1 MLIDCQ
7 KISQKINK
15 NTELRVARLK
25 KTGYHPKITV
35 FLVGNSPQSIVYVNQ
50 KQIMAKKLGFEFEIV
65 KLPASISEKK
75 LSSAI
80 LNKQN
85 NPAVSGIIIQLPL
98 PKKINANKILSCL
111 LPDKDIDCLS
121 DINLG
126 RVVMREAVII
136 PPTVNAILEIIEELK
151 INLKGKNVLIIGS
164 GLLVGRPLAL
174 ELMEKHA
181 TVIIANSSTQG
192 ISNFCKKA
200 DIIISAV
207 GHAGLIKT
215 NMVKTGTVIIDA
227 GFSFVGKKSVGDAD
241 RALFKK
247 KGIQITPTP
256 GGVGIVTV
264 ACLMRNAVSCAEKI
278 NKE

>member
-1 MLIDCQ
+1 MFIDCQ

-15 NTELRVARLK
+15 NTELRVARLIK
-25 KTGYHPKITV
+25 RGYHPKITV
-35 FLVGNSPQSIVYVNQ
+35 FLVGDSPQSIVYINQ
-50 KQIMAKKLGFEFEIV
+50 KEKMAKKLGFNFDII
-65 KLPASISEKK
+65 KLSATTSENK
-75 LSSAI
+75 LSSLI
-80 LNKQN
+80 LQTQS

-98 PKKINANKILSCL
+98 PKKIDANKILSCL

-126 RVVMREAVII
+126 RVVMKRAKII
-136 PPTVNAILEIIEELK
+136 PPTVDAILEIIDDKK
-151 INLKGKNVLIIGS
+151 INLKGKKALIIGA

-174 ELMEKHA
+174 ELMERHA
-181 TVIIANSSTQG
+181 TVIVANSTTKDLAG
-192 ISNFCKKA
+192 LCKSA

-215 NMVKTGTVIIDA
+215 NMVKKGTVIIDA
-227 GFSFVGKKSVGDAD
+227 GFSFSGKKSVGDAD
-241 RALFKK
+241 RALFQT

-264 ACLMRNAVSCAEKI
+264 ACLMRNAVYCAEKI